1 MQAGQFREADAA
13 AGHGCRMIFLFPTS
27 ATCKELV
34 SMVFHS
40 ALILLLPIQEHP
52 DISLKDF

>member
-13 AGHGCRMIFLFPTS
+13 AGHGCRVIFSFPPS
-27 ATCKELV
+27 ATCKELM

-40 ALILLLPIQEHP
+40 ASILLLLIQEHP